1 MKFGSVPVGKAKGAT
16 VAHSVRT
23 GDISFSKGRALSAD
37 DIDALERAGIETVV
51 VARLD
56 PDDIGEDEAA
66 RRIAAAMSGN
76 GFAARAPATGRV
88 NLHATDAGVLTV
100 DKAMVDRLNGI
111 DPAITFA
118 TLDNHAPVTPGQMLA
133 TVKIIPFAVLGVLV
147 DKAVAACAGGD
158 IMTVHPYRPRRIGL
172 VQTELAGTKAKVLDK
187 TVRITEARL
196 ARSGSSIAGERR
208 CAHEAS
214 ALAGAIGEA
223 AATSDMVIVFGASA
237 TSDADDV
244 IPAAITAAGGTVIR
258 VGMPVDPGNLITLG
272 TLDGKPV
279 IGAPGC
285 ARSPKENGF
294 DWVLDR
300 TVAGIEVTDADIG
313 AMGVGGLLAEIPAR
327 PRPREAAASKAS
339 LKLHAVLLAAGR
351 SSRMGGP
358 NKLLATFDG
367 EALVRRVAAQVIEAR
382 LAVTV
387 VTGHQRERIEAA
399 LAGLDVMFAH
409 NDAYAEGLSGSLKTG
424 IRAVPEAADGA
435 LIVLADM
442 PGLTATDLKVLGEA
456 FRTAG
461 GGSIIR
467 ATHGGKRGNPVILPR
482 SVFAQVEAIEGDTGA
497 RAIVESGATPVI
509 DVEIGPAASL
519 DVDTP
524 ALLSAAGGEIP
535 PHEDRERLR

>member
-1 MKFGSVPVGKAKGAT
+1 MKFGPVPIDRAEGAT

-23 GDISFSKGRALSAD
+23 GEVSFSKGRVLSAD
-37 DIDALERAGIETVV
+37 DIDALGRAGIDTVV

-56 PDDIGEDEAA
+56 AGDVGEDEAA
-66 RRIAAAMSGN
+66 RRIAGAMTGS

-88 NLHATDAGVLTV
+88 NLHAGEAGVLIV
-100 DKAMVDRLNGI
+100 DRAMVDRLNAI

-118 TLDNHAPVTPGQMLA
+118 TLDNHAPVTAGQMVA
-133 TVKIIPFAVLGVLV
+133 TVKIIPFAVSGVLV
-147 DKAVAACAGGD
+147 DAAVAACAGGD
-158 IMTVHPYRPRRIGL
+158 IMTVHAYRPRGIGL
-172 VQTELAGTKAKVLDK
+172 VQTELAGTKPTVLDK
-187 TVRITEARL
+187 TARTTKERL
-196 ARSGSSIAGERR
+196 ARSGSLIVGERR

-214 ALAGAIGEA
+214 ALAGAIGEVA
-223 AATSDMVIVFGASA
+223 GLSDMVIVFGASA

-244 IPAAITAAGGTVIR
+244 IPAAIAEAGGTVVR

-300 TVAGIEVTDADIG
+300 TIAGIDVSAADIG

-327 PRPREAAASKAS
+327 PRPREAARRKAS
-339 LKLHAVLLAAGR
+339 PKLHAVLLAAGR

-367 EALVRRVAAQVIEAR
+367 EILVRRVAARIIEAG
-382 LAVTV
+382 LAPTV
-387 VTGHQRERIEAA
+387 VTGHQRERIEDA

-409 NDAYAEGLSGSLKTG
+409 NDAFAEGLSGSLKVG
-424 IRAVPEAADGA
+424 MNALPEAADGA

-442 PGLTATDLKVLGEA
+442 PGLRAADIKALCEA
-456 FRTAG
+456 FAAAG

-467 ATHGGKRGNPVILPR
+467 ATHAGKRGNPVILPR
-482 SVFAQVEAIEGDTGA
+482 SVFAQIEAIAGDTGA
-497 RAIVESGATPVI
+497 RAIIESGATPVI
-509 DVEIGPAASL
+509 DVEIGQAASL

-524 ALLSAAGGEIP
+524 TLLGAAGGKIAP
-535 PHEDRERLR
+535 QDG